1 MPDCGEPTPRWRH
14 IISRPDY
21 RNIRGYPEFRD
32 SVLNG
37 DPSRFVVSE
46 DHDRDI
52 GVLAQ
57 SMRDYKPDGDLSRLV
72 MTEVIVKLITPP
84 ENPPREIAIVEDRKR
99 EVISFPEIRQIV
111 AQAE

>member
-1 MPDCGEPTPRWRH
+1 
-14 IISRPDY
+14 
-21 RNIRGYPEFRD
+21 
-32 SVLNG
+32 
-37 DPSRFVVSE
+37 
-46 DHDRDI
+46 
-52 GVLAQ
+52 
-57 SMRDYKPDGDLSRLV
+57 